1 MLCRTPLHRASKR
14 HSSPAWH
21 RRERAKR
28 ASAKKLLREA
38 EARKLLARHHGSHAM
53 PDVYRFGPRTPNWR
67 CGECGTD
74 GNWATRAVCRQC
86 GKSAP
91 YRIRAAAKQ
100 AHEKEEKKHA
110 KDNSSSS
117 GQKTIAKLEEQLK
130 AAKNENKRLAARAQQ
145 VDKSQELDVVSG
157 SVDDGSGAADL
168 DELQTLLDLSNKY
181 FPGSMHNATLREKLD
196 TERKKKQD
204 AKPVQAQISNMSRR
218 LEKKRKAK
226 NALDQKITDL
236 RKQLE
241 SEEASVAVLAV
252 DIDEI
257 EKELQVLQRRAML
270 TGTETTMR
278 GERVFNLMLE
288 SLPKQVDQRPDFAA
302 TLDDVRT
309 SMARLFHMANEM
321 PQATAHDI
329 SSEAE
334 FNCQEMEDVD
344 DDGYDDC
351 ADSVDLGGMVD
362 KMADEHHIDRDEA
375 VKRLGALLQRQAKR
389 MRVIGKQEPQNPET
403 SG

>member
-1 MLCRTPLHRASKR
+1 MWNGWKLGDENSVQTLWKFSTESNSCSCKAG
-14 HSSPAWH
+14 A
-21 RRERAKR
+21 RER
-28 ASAKKLLREA
+28 
-38 EARKLLARHHGSHAM
+38 
-53 PDVYRFGPRTPNWR
+53 
-67 CGECGTD
+67 
-74 GNWATRAVCRQC
+74 
-86 GKSAP
+86 
-91 YRIRAAAKQ
+91 
-100 AHEKEEKKHA
+100 EEKKHA
-110 KDNSSSS
+110 EDNSSSS
-117 GQKTIAKLEEQLK
+117 CQKTIAKLEEQLK

-145 VDKSQELDVVSG
+145 VDKSQELDVISG

-168 DELQTLLDLSNKY
+168 GELQTLVDLSNKY
-181 FPGSMHNATLREKLD
+181 FPESMHNATLHEKLD
-196 TERKKKQD
+196 AERKKKQD

-218 LEKKRKAK
+218 LEKKREA
-226 NALDQKITDL
+226 NHALDQKITDL

-241 SEEASVAVLAV
+241 SEEATVAVLAV

-270 TGTETTMR
+270 TGAETTMR

-288 SLPKQVDQRPDFAA
+288 SLPKQMDQRPDFTA

-329 SSEAE
+329 SSEAD

-362 KMADEHHIDRDEA
+362 KMADEQHIDQDEA

-389 MRVIGKQEPQNPET
+389 MCVAGKQQPENSET